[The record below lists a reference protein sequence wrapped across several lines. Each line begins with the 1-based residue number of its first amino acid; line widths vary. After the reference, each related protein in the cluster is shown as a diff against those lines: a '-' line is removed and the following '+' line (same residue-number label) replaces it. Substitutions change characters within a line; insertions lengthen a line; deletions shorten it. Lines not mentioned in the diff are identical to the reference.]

1 MCTTKSPG
9 WLCTRWVFCV
19 FWIVFLPCCGEEK
32 RVPGAGNRDS
42 CSDYQSTTG
51 CDLRP
56 KVKRSLFLWSW
67 PLFESVVPVA
77 RFAKWD
83 IPSIR
88 EVAMPY
94 PGITGIIA
102 LVLLLHGIGHVLGL
116 FPTLGWARRPNWT
129 DRSWL
134 LTGLL
139 GETATRRLNAL
150 IWLAATLGFVVAGM
164 GLLGQFISAGA
175 WQTLAVLA
183 AFVSLLGII
192 FYWQAFP
199 DKVNKVGAIL
209 IDIVLLVAL
218 LWERW
223 SPVISSVSR

>member
-1 MCTTKSPG
+1 
-9 WLCTRWVFCV
+9 
-19 FWIVFLPCCGEEK
+19 
-32 RVPGAGNRDS
+32 
-42 CSDYQSTTG
+42 
-51 CDLRP
+51 
-56 KVKRSLFLWSW
+56 
-67 PLFESVVPVA
+67 
-77 RFAKWD
+77 
-83 IPSIR
+83 
-88 EVAMPY
+88 MPY

-116 FPTLGWARRPNWT
+116 FPTLGWATRPNWT